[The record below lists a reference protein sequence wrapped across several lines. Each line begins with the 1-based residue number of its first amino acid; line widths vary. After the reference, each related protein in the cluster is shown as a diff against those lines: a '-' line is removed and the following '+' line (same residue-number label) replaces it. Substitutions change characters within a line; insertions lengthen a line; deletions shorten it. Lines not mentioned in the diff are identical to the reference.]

1 MSLGGANTS
10 SAPEHPRVTVDARRC
25 MHDQSRG
32 SSEGLSRP
40 RRRRLNE
47 RRRVGAKRP
56 ADRARQQRILDTC
69 GCPPARPAVLASSR
83 STTGAR
89 PVPFEPELFRRGG
102 SDRGCGP
109 FVNGERTH
117 LVAGWAEGDDLEACR
132 VAYVRVRRSLSPVD
146 CRRRLMPRAGFRN
159 PGALGIRTRR
169 PGHARLASSPRDK
182 PGASLARRDTHGSAA
197 RPRRAGLVLLARRRR
212 DRCRDRP

>member
-40 RRRRLNE
+40 RRRHLNE
-47 RRRVGAKRP
+47 RRRVGAERP

-117 LVAGWAEGDDLEACR
+117 LVPGWAEGDDLEACR
-132 VAYVRVRRSLSPVD
+132 VALRPCSALFEPGRLQTAAHAASRVPQSGRVENSNTAPGPPPGSPLLHGISPERRSLGAT
-146 CRRRLMPRAGFRN
+146 LM
-159 PGALGIRTRR
+159 
-169 PGHARLASSPRDK
+169 
-182 PGASLARRDTHGSAA
+182 AA
-197 RPRRAGLVLLARRRR
+197 QRSREEQAWFY
-212 DRCRDRP
+212 